1 MRRRLRYVRRYQGTS
16 SELNHGQSRTGD
28 VFLLLRGA
36 FDCAVA
42 TVAATAVTAGSPAA
56 GVAGEARLRAP
67 AGARPLRREL
77 DQAARLLMIAP
88 VFLAPAALCTVAET
102 FGTRL
107 IALPVTCAVQQLDAR
122 GAQALASIDRVIR
135 QLELGPG
142 PLPSRSAPS
151 VELMELFGALV
162 RPPSP
167 SPYHALSNTMGKRS
181 EAGAKCVCVTD
192 CLCLRRPAEWIHWEH
207 HVSSFQSRQ
216 IRWFRMWLHSPHR
229 SRNQPQLHGQQRTR
243 GPHRL
248 APLAWLSFPHSN
260 RLQRMPL
267 PQVPLPLPFCSDLP
281 YLGSLFR

>member
-1 MRRRLRYVRRYQGTS
+1 MRSRMPLSLTIFTPLSRAGCWDVASTERDTMRRRLRYVRRYQGTS

-167 SPYHALSNTMGKRS
+167 SPYHALSNTMGREAKRARNVCAS
-181 EAGAKCVCVTD
+181 RTVCACVDLRSGFTGSIMSRPSSPARCAGFACGCT
-192 CLCLRRPAEWIHWEH
+192 RHTAAATSRSYTA
-207 HVSSFQSRQ
+207 SSG
-216 IRWFRMWLHSPHR
+216 HAA
-229 SRNQPQLHGQQRTR
+229 RTASH
-243 GPHRL
+243 P
-248 APLAWLSFPHSN
+248 
-260 RLQRMPL
+260 
-267 PQVPLPLPFCSDLP
+267 
-281 YLGSLFR
+281 